1 MEKEIFEIEKPS
13 KHYVRRE
20 WTLHYLLKVFTARC
34 SAKITRKKK
43 IASLHGIVGLSIVI
57 HVGGLGLKVYG

>member
-1 MEKEIFEIEKPS
+1 MEKEIFENEKPS

-34 SAKITRKKK
+34 SAKNNT
-43 IASLHGIVGLSIVI
+43 
-57 HVGGLGLKVYG
+57 